1 MGEIGSLACIITL
14 TVCLSSIAVSFAE
27 TATAASNNNPLLVS
41 GLQFPLWDQ
50 IKPKHVRPAVKQLIA
65 EEMASLELL
74 EQDLSRALA
83 AGNITFTKLFGPF
96 TQIRLRLDSVYG
108 QIDHL
113 SSVMNSDELRSAV
126 EATAPERVAL
136 ELRLGQSKPV
146 YEAVKYLNNTPSV
159 VNQLSAEEQRL
170 VQITLEDAMDSGV
183 GLSPDKKK
191 RFNDIVDTLQ
201 KLSLNYSNNVLDA
214 TKAWKLVITDKKK
227 LAGIEQTT
235 LAVAAQKA
243 QKEGFRNA
251 TAELGPWVITPDYAT
266 YASVVGFA
274 RDRGLRQQ
282 VYTAYRSLA
291 SSGNTD
297 NTPLIRKI
305 LTLRRELAQ
314 LLGYPNYAVSAMKGR
329 MANLTSATALLE
341 QVIKASRPAAIQ
353 EDQQLTAFARNAT
366 GDPNLTLLWWDIA
379 YWAERQKEALFK
391 VKQEELRDFLPLG
404 NVLQGMFGLAKKLY
418 GVDVELVNNSPPV
431 WHKDVKVFALKDSNS
446 GRLMGYLY
454 TDCYARPG
462 QKEGGAWVQPFW
474 DSARYYRAPSP
485 AALALQAAAIAK
497 PAKANQTVSVQWTP
511 KLAQQTQ
518 AWLALAP
525 KQIPLAILVSNQDPP
540 ADGKP
545 SLMTMD
551 QAETVFHEF
560 GHALQ
565 HLLTQASQ
573 GLMSGMRNIEW
584 DAVET
589 PSQMQ
594 EKWVYDKKTFDS
606 FAKHWKTGQPVPE
619 WMYEQIKGTIK
630 YRKGNAFTWQLV
642 LGVTDLILHS
652 TYDPQGKE
660 SPVQVQQEQ
669 YKRIMPYPPNPED
682 AQLNNF
688 GHIFG
693 GGYAAGYYSYM
704 WADVMS
710 SDAFEAFVEA
720 GIDNEGADHR
730 LGRKFRDTFLASG
743 GAVPPGAVFKQ
754 FRGRDPKVEPMLI
767 YNGLA

>member
-1 MGEIGSLACIITL
+1 
-14 TVCLSSIAVSFAE
+14 
-27 TATAASNNNPLLVS
+27 
-41 GLQFPLWDQ
+41 LQFPLWDQ
-50 IKPKHVRPAVKQLIA
+50 IKPEHVKPAVNQLIA
-65 EEMASLELL
+65 EESASLDLL

-83 AGNITFTKLFGPF
+83 AGNVTYNTLFGPF

-113 SSVMNSDELRSAV
+113 SSVMNSDALRSVV
-126 EATAPERVAL
+126 EATAPQRVAF

-146 YEAVKYLNNTPSV
+146 YEAVKYLNNTPAV
-159 VNQLSAEEQRL
+159 ADQLSPEERRL

-183 GLSPDKKK
+183 GLPADKKK
-191 RFNDIVDTLQ
+191 RFNEIVNILQ
-201 KLSLNYSNNVLDA
+201 KLTLNYSNNVLDA
-214 TKAWKLVITDKKK
+214 TKAWKLVIKDQKK
-227 LAGIEQTT
+227 LAGVEPTT

-243 QKEGFRNA
+243 QKEGFKNA
-251 TAELGPWVITPDYAT
+251 TADQGPWVITPDYAT
-266 YASVVGFA
+266 YASIQAFA
-274 RDRGLRQQ
+274 RDRDLRQQ
-282 VYTAYRSLA
+282 VYTAYRALA
-291 SSGNTD
+291 SSGKSN

-305 LTLRRELAQ
+305 LTMRRELAQ
-314 LLGYPNYAVSAMKGR
+314 LLGYPNYAVSAMMGR

-341 QVIKASRPAAIQ
+341 QVIKASRPAAIH

-366 GDPNLTLLWWDIA
+366 GDPNLKLLWWDIG

-391 VKQEELRDFLPLG
+391 VKQEELREYLPLE
-404 NVLQGMFGLAKKLY
+404 NVLQGLFGLAKKLY
-418 GVDVELVNNSPPV
+418 GVDLERVKNSPPV
-431 WHKDVKVFALKDSNS
+431 WQKDVKVFAIKDSNT

-485 AALALQAAAIAK
+485 AALAMEAAATAK
-497 PAKANQTVSVQWTP
+497 PAKGNQTASVQWTP
-511 KLAQQTQ
+511 QLAQQT
-518 AWLALAP
+518 AKWLDVAP
-525 KQIPLAILVSNQDPP
+525 KQIPLAMLVANQDPP
-540 ADGKP
+540 AGGKP

-565 HLLTQASQ
+565 HLLTTASQ

-594 EKWVYDKKTFDS
+594 EKWVYDKNTFDS
-606 FAKHWKTGQPVPE
+606 FAKHWKTGQPVPQ
-619 WMYEQIKGTIK
+619 WMYEQIKGSIT
-630 YRKGNAFTWQLV
+630 YRKGNAFAWQLV

-652 TYDPQGKE
+652 TYDPQGKK
-660 SPVQVQQEQ
+660 SPIQVQQEQ
-669 YKRIMPYPPNPED
+669 YERIMPYPANPKD

-710 SDAFEAFVEA
+710 TDAFEAFVEA
-720 GIDNEGADHR
+720 GIDNEGVDHK
-730 LGRKFRDTFLASG
+730 LGRKFRDTFFASG
-743 GAVPPGAVFKQ
+743 GAVPPGTVFKR
-754 FRGRDPKVEPMLI
+754 FRGRDPKVEPMLT
-767 YNGLA
+767 YNGLT